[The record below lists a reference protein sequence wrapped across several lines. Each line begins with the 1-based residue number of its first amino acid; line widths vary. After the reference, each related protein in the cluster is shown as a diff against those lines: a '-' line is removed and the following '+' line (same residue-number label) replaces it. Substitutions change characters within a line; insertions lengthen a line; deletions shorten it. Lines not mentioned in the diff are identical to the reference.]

1 MAIIE
6 RKRRGRRNTTAVISS
21 GCVDVTTSETIS
33 GLWVCLGITEK
44 LPSADQ
50 AHVLRMTSQEF
61 LRVLDHICR
70 SSPVGVD
77 GLVEL
82 QNDVRKVLT
91 GQYLIL

>member
-6 RKRRGRRNTTAVISS
+6 RKRRGRRNTTVTMAS
-21 GCVDVTTSETIS
+21 GNVDVTTRETIS
-33 GLWVCLGITEK
+33 GLWVCLGVPEN

-50 AHVLRMTSQEF
+50 THVLRMTSQEF